1 MAARP
6 QVGGRGGAGWAFR
19 ATHGG
24 LTVGAVG
31 VLATVGWALRQDV
44 AVHSQ
49 TSRAAVHGGQK
60 CWLGGEAER
69 LRERLWER
77 LRERLREWPS
87 GLAPRR
93 ACASRVAA
101 IARMSRGQSA

>member
-1 MAARP
+1 MGVSRDP
-6 QVGGRGGAGWAFR
+6 RR
-19 ATHGG
+19 ADA
-24 LTVGAVG
+24 VGAVG

-69 LRERLWER
+69 LRERLRER
-77 LRERLREWPS
+77 LLLRERDIAGSAFLLCVRT
-87 GLAPRR
+87 
-93 ACASRVAA
+93 AS
-101 IARMSRGQSA
+101 